1 MKEKNKSKK
10 SIELKELKS
19 NKKESKKEND
29 KEKESKENDNNDE
42 DKSKQFQIYL
52 YIPLILSAFIYM
64 VLNAINFLIQI
75 EPDYLVK
82 LNINEENTTLNPN
95 KIRMNKSSK
104 NFIMIILI
112 VKMVF
117 KSLGHIITSIKFL
130 KKRIDIMLLTS
141 IGISFFCNLF
151 LFLLKTTNN
160 VLFIMHIFFSFISGI
175 FFMPFLKINW
185 TFLPFNEG
193 LVSGAFNS
201 FEYLSII
208 FLSLFNRFLE
218 LKYLLLINSIFHFIT
233 FILALYLKFK
243 FKGFFL
249 GKYSYLYFS
258 LEQKN
263 EKTDPDLVDNLIK
276 TEEEE
281 DENKKNKK
289 KIKNSESKNEEDKNE
304 LIEQF
309 ETDKEDEESI
319 KENDE
324 NKEIFIQNLIADFS
338 SQRFILLIITYLL
351 LLFSNYIISL
361 IYLPFSIIFNLKMLT
376 NSSIHLTIYILVY
389 CISSIF
395 FGILFDLRNV
405 RFLINRII
413 ALSFLSIFLFFPTK
427 YFSYFLDLLSIINA
441 ICLSGIKSIMYP
453 LIYREF
459 FNNEGNYYLIS
470 IFLFSEILVYVLTPI
485 LLKYFAFDLAD
496 FIIIFITCIAM
507 LFGGFFIMVKKL
519 FPIIIDNN
527 DTYDIN
533 TKRGQGLKQL
543 SLQDELPELSK
554 E

>member
-1 MKEKNKSKK
+1 MKEKDSNKNEK

-193 LVSGAFNS
+193 LISGAFNS

-208 FLSLFNRFLE
+208 FLSLIKRFLE
-218 LKYLLLINSIFHFIT
+218 LKYLLLINSIFNFII
-233 FILALYLKFK
+233 FISIIYLRYKY
-243 FKGFFL
+243 KGFFI
-249 GKYSYLYFS
+249 GKSSYLHFN
-258 LEQKN
+258 LEEKNENTDNEIVENIIKSDESGEKKEKIQKN
-263 EKTDPDLVDNLIK
+263 FIK
-276 TEEEE
+276 
-281 DENKKNKK
+281 
-289 KIKNSESKNEEDKNE
+289 
-304 LIEQF
+304 
-309 ETDKEDEESI
+309 
-319 KENDE
+319 
-324 NKEIFIQNLIADFS
+324 
-338 SQRFILLIITYLL
+338 
-351 LLFSNYIISL
+351 
-361 IYLPFSIIFNLKMLT
+361 
-376 NSSIHLTIYILVY
+376 
-389 CISSIF
+389 
-395 FGILFDLRNV
+395 
-405 RFLINRII
+405 
-413 ALSFLSIFLFFPTK
+413 
-427 YFSYFLDLLSIINA
+427 
-441 ICLSGIKSIMYP
+441 
-453 LIYREF
+453 
-459 FNNEGNYYLIS
+459 
-470 IFLFSEILVYVLTPI
+470 
-485 LLKYFAFDLAD
+485 
-496 FIIIFITCIAM
+496 
-507 LFGGFFIMVKKL
+507 
-519 FPIIIDNN
+519 
-527 DTYDIN
+527 
-533 TKRGQGLKQL
+533 
-543 SLQDELPELSK
+543 
-554 E
+554 

>member
-1 MKEKNKSKK
+1 M
-10 SIELKELKS
+10 
-19 NKKESKKEND
+19 
-29 KEKESKENDNNDE
+29 
-42 DKSKQFQIYL
+42 
-52 YIPLILSAFIYM
+52 
-64 VLNAINFLIQI
+64 
-75 EPDYLVK
+75 
-82 LNINEENTTLNPN
+82 
-95 KIRMNKSSK
+95 
-104 NFIMIILI
+104 
-112 VKMVF
+112 
-117 KSLGHIITSIKFL
+117 
-130 KKRIDIMLLTS
+130 
-141 IGISFFCNLF
+141 
-151 LFLLKTTNN
+151 
-160 VLFIMHIFFSFISGI
+160 
-175 FFMPFLKINW
+175 
-185 TFLPFNEG
+185 
-193 LVSGAFNS
+193 
-201 FEYLSII
+201 
-208 FLSLFNRFLE
+208 
-218 LKYLLLINSIFHFIT
+218 
-233 FILALYLKFK
+233 
-243 FKGFFL
+243 
-249 GKYSYLYFS
+249 
-258 LEQKN
+258 
-263 EKTDPDLVDNLIK
+263 
-276 TEEEE
+276 
-281 DENKKNKK
+281 
-289 KIKNSESKNEEDKNE
+289 
-304 LIEQF
+304 
-309 ETDKEDEESI
+309 
-319 KENDE
+319 
-324 NKEIFIQNLIADFS
+324 
-338 SQRFILLIITYLL
+338 
-351 LLFSNYIISL
+351 
-361 IYLPFSIIFNLKMLT
+361 
-376 NSSIHLTIYILVY
+376 VY